1 MQAPGNVATWTEARY
16 FQLRSMHLITALH
29 CFSEVGNDPSINV
42 FGLGKCF
49 NAALITNNERVKDK
63 TNMENLLEKLGISK
77 DKEAFG
83 LVLFSLKR
91 GSFIIVE
98 GEKKL

>member
-1 MQAPGNVATWTEARY
+1 MQAPGNVAAKTQARCY
-16 FQLRSMHLITALH
+16 QLHSTHLITALH

-49 NAALITNNERVKDK
+49 NATLITNNERVKDN
-63 TNMENLLEKLGISK
+63 TNMENHLENLGILK
-77 DKEAFG
+77 GKVAFG
-83 LVLFSLKR
+83 FFSLKR
-91 GSFIIVE
+91 GSFITIE